1 VPLPVTVENQLKEGD
16 AILAIEGQPTPD
28 YAALFTVIDEL
39 PVTPTVV
46 YSIRREDAE
55 MEVKG
60 PWPFPVYIS
69 MVHPNSAGMD
79 AGLKAG
85 YSILSVDGRDM
96 VAFSDLRDVV
106 DTSDGRELHLEVWR
120 DGETLPISLSPRRTD
135 LPKAGGGFETR
146 WLIGLNGGFVFDKAV
161 TSLGLWDSVYN
172 GVRDVDGIIRQS
184 LSALYNVAVGT
195 ISECNIRGA
204 IGIAEL
210 ARDMASQGLYAF
222 IRFIAMLSVAVGLI
236 NLFPVPV
243 LDGGHLVFHAYEAVF
258 RRPPSQ
264 RALGILMTAGLTII
278 IAFMSFALINDFR
291 CP

>member
-1 VPLPVTVENQLKEGD
+1 
-16 AILAIEGQPTPD
+16 
-28 YAALFTVIDEL
+28 
-39 PVTPTVV
+39 
-46 YSIRREDAE
+46 
-55 MEVKG
+55 
-60 PWPFPVYIS
+60 
-69 MVHPNSAGMD
+69 MD

-85 YSILSVDGRDM
+85 DSILSVDGRDM

-243 LDGGHLVFHAYEAVF
+243 LDGGHLVFHASEAVF

-278 IAFMSFALINDFR
+278 IAFMSFALINDFDHSYVQFGR
-291 CP
+291 LLHAVLLEFASAEDILDRNGRHSQRQITDPVVEQTR